1 MVRGACCGPLGT
13 EASEYHNLLVEDG
26 PEATRRV
33 STVWEM
39 LQRSRGI
46 DMLNLVNVRSDMALY
61 GLLTQDWRYR
71 MRARRL
77 GRRLPAP
84 VQSRIKAALTNL
96 IRKSAV

>member
-1 MVRGACCGPLGT
+1 
-13 EASEYHNLLVEDG
+13 
-26 PEATRRV
+26 
-33 STVWEM
+33 M
-39 LQRSRGI
+39 LQRTRGV
-46 DMLNLVNVRSDMALY
+46 DMLNLAHVRSDTALS
-61 GLLTQDWRYR
+61 GLLTQDWRCR